1 MITQILPFLAVG
13 AVVTVKI
20 TFLAVLLGFAIGLV
34 FGLMRLS
41 RSRIINSIARLYIS
55 LIRGTPLLV
64 QIFFVYFG
72 LPKAIGISIDPF
84 FAATGTLGVNA
95 GAYIA
100 EIVRAGIQSIEKG
113 QMEAARSLGMNHF
126 QAMRY
131 VIWPQAFKRIVPPLG
146 NQFIITLK
154 DSSLLSVIT
163 VEELTRKGL
172 IKIATTF
179 ASFEIWALVGIMY
192 WIMVLIISQW
202 VNWTEKRLKT
212 GDH

>member
-1 MITQILPFLAVG
+1 MTDILPFLAVG
-13 AVVTVKI
+13 AVATVKI
-20 TFLAVLLGFAIGLV
+20 TILAVLLGFVIGLF

-41 RSRIINSIARLYIS
+41 RNKLLSSIARLYIS

-72 LPKAIGISIDPF
+72 LPKATGLNIDAF
-84 FAATGTLGVNA
+84 VAATSTLGVNA

-113 QMEAARSLGMNHF
+113 QMEAARSLGMTHF

-163 VEELTRKGL
+163 VEELVRKGQ
-172 IKIATTF
+172 IKISTTF
-179 ASFEIWALVGIMY
+179 AAFEIWALVGIMY
-192 WIMVLIISQW
+192 WIMVLVISQW
-202 VNWTEKRLKT
+202 VNWTEERLKA